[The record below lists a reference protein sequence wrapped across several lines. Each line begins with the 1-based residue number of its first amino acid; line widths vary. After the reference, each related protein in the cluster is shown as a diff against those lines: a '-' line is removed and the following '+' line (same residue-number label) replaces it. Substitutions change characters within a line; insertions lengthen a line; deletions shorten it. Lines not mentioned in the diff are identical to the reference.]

1 MFRTIFLTV
10 LLISA
15 LAGCAASINVTSDY
29 QPGTSFRGYQTFG
42 FVPEPALMV
51 QSAEPFSPLLEG
63 RLKAAAA
70 EALTRKGF
78 RQTENPDVAD
88 FLLSFN
94 LGAVDQLRV
103 NNFPNANRG
112 GMRQSGSGEGTSEV
126 RAFTEGT
133 LSIDIFE
140 ANTRRP
146 VWFGRATR
154 TLNASDRTDTQ
165 LVNQVV
171 TAILEQFPPD

>member
-1 MFRTIFLTV
+1 MFRTFFLTV
-10 LLISA
+10 LLIPA
-15 LAGCAASINVTSDY
+15 VAGCAASINVTSDY
-29 QPGTSFRGYQTFG
+29 QPGTNFRGYQTFG

-78 RQTENPDVAD
+78 RRTENPDDAD

-94 LGAVDQLRV
+94 LGALDQLRV
-103 NNFPNANRG
+103 NNFPNASRG
-112 GMRQSGSGEGTSEV
+112 GVRPGGTGTHEV

-140 ANTRRP
+140 ATGRP

-154 TLNASDRTDTQ
+154 ALSSSDRGDTR

-171 TAILEQFPPD
+171 TAILEQFPPG